1 MRLDSSQKL
10 ALAAGLLFAVAC
22 GGPAPRVT
30 DERSAPAAPRAT
42 HAPTLVNIMEV
53 SASGEVTG
61 GGEVPKI
68 VLADEEW
75 RERMT
80 PLGFSVTRKKATELA
95 FTGRYDK
102 HYEPGIYR
110 CAACNTALFHSST
123 KFDSRTGWPSFS
135 APAAAANV
143 YTETDD
149 SGGML
154 RDEVLCRR
162 CDGHLGHVFPDGPEP
177 TGLRYCI
184 NSAALRFEGAGASE
198 GSSR

>member
-1 MRLDSSQKL
+1 MEIDSGCYVFLLVL
-10 ALAAGLLFAVAC
+10 AGCSEA
-22 GGPAPRVT
+22 PAPPVPVVAVRT
-30 DERSAPAAPRAT
+30 APPVPLA
-42 HAPTLVNIMEV
+42 LVNIMEL
-53 SASGEVTG
+53 SAAGEVTG

-75 RERMT
+75 RERLT

-102 HYEPGIYR
+102 HYEPGLYR
-110 CAACNTALFHSST
+110 CAACNAPLFHSSA

-143 YTETDD
+143 YTETDG

-162 CDGHLGHVFPDGPEP
+162 CDGHLGHVFPDDPEP

-184 NSAALRFEGAGASE
+184 NSAALRFEAMSG
-198 GSSR
+198 R